1 MAIKATDGNT
11 RTNVRLV
18 SVCMQMGLHS
28 GDRVVFNLIGEPG
41 IAKTKGVEA
50 IALALSEALGKE
62 FPSEIYSG
70 PQIQAEDFSGLPVPD
85 LELGRTRLLPLRVGD
100 KVEKVGMG
108 IVCIDEFGS
117 LSPAQEAATLNF
129 TQGGVL
135 GERTLPNPIAIGVM
149 MNPEGIASNGRGLGL
164 AMSNRLVHIRWTLDA
179 SAFFDYM
186 LGGKGLATDVEV
198 LSKDWEKKF
207 GHVARSLVV
216 SYLRRNPGA
225 VLELPPEHDT
235 SRPWPS
241 PRSWETAARLLAAV
255 MSLGERKESDLAHLA
270 VAGCVGDGQAES
282 FMSWLI
288 AINLPDPEELLKDAE
303 KALKKLPK
311 RHDQRG
317 VTLEAV
323 AVAACQDHPDK
334 VKRWETAW
342 AIVGPV
348 FIKENDVGMPAAK
361 YLAKNIVPGAKRPP
375 ETKQVIEILKKAGLL
390 PS

>member
-1 MAIKATDGNT
+1 MAIKATDNNT

-18 SVCMQMGLHS
+18 SVCMQMGMQG

-50 IALALSEALGKE
+50 IAAAVGEALGKP

-100 KVEKVGMG
+100 KVEIAGQG

-117 LSPAQEAATLNF
+117 ISPAQEAATLNF

-135 GERTLPNPIAIGVM
+135 GERTLPPPIAIGLM

-164 AMSNRLVHIRWTLDA
+164 AMSNRLVHIRWTLDPA
-179 SAFFDYM
+179 AFFDFM
-186 LGGKGLATDVEV
+186 LGGKGLAADVEI
-198 LSKDWEKKF
+198 LPQDWEKKF

-225 VLELPPEHDT
+225 VLEVPPEHDT

-241 PRSWETAARLLAAV
+241 PRSWETASRLLAAV

-270 VAGCVGDGQAES
+270 IAGGKLYELVDRYQPSRPRGS
-282 FMSWLI
+282 FEGCREGTEGAS
-288 AINLPDPEELLKDAE
+288 
-303 KALKKLPK
+303 
-311 RHDQRG
+311 
-317 VTLEAV
+317 EA
-323 AVAACQDHPDK
+323 ARSAC
-334 VKRWETAW
+334 
-342 AIVGPV
+342 G
-348 FIKENDVGMPAAK
+348 
-361 YLAKNIVPGAKRPP
+361 Y
-375 ETKQVIEILKKAGLL
+375 
-390 PS
+390 S